1 MPMSRRLSALVP
13 LALVAAAA
21 SRPAA
26 ATEEAPF
33 AVVARSGAC
42 ELRDYP
48 ARVVAE
54 TRVSGDMREA
64 SYGGFRILARYIFG
78 ANAPRSVSTE
88 VRAAPRG
95 GAQIAMTAPVAET
108 PDGDGWVIQF
118 VMPRA
123 YTLGDLPK
131 PLDPR
136 IRLRVEPARRVM
148 AIRFSGYARSG
159 LVADRSRDLE
169 ACLRARS
176 MTAAGPVALAQYDPP
191 WTLGPFRRN
200 DLLAPVAR

>member
-1 MPMSRRLSALVP
+1 MTRPGRAFALIS
-13 LALVAAAA
+13 LLGLLAAAP
-21 SRPAA
+21 RPAA

-33 AVVARSGAC
+33 TVVARSGAC

-54 TRVSGDMREA
+54 TRVRGDMREA
-64 SYGGFRILARYIFG
+64 AYGGFRILARYIFG
-78 ANAPRSVSTE
+78 GNAPRAESTE
-88 VRAAPRG
+88 VRAAPAR
-95 GAQIAMTAPVAET
+95 GAQIAMTAPVGET
-108 PDGDGWVIQF
+108 EDGDGWVIQF

-123 YTLGDLPK
+123 YALSDLPR

-136 IRLRVEPARRVM
+136 VRLRIEPPRRVM
-148 AIRFSGYARSG
+148 AVRFSGYARPG
-159 LVADRSRDLE
+159 LVAERTRDLE
-169 ACLRARS
+169 ACLRDRA
-176 MTAAGPVALAQYDPP
+176 MTAVGPVALAQYDPP